1 MCVCV
6 CDMLIGNYIR
16 ALREDKGDKRQI
28 SSTLKCVWPGQYI
41 FFFFLMTMTGERNKW
56 PISPFQL

>member
-41 FFFFLMTMTGERNKW
+41 FFFF
-56 PISPFQL
+56 